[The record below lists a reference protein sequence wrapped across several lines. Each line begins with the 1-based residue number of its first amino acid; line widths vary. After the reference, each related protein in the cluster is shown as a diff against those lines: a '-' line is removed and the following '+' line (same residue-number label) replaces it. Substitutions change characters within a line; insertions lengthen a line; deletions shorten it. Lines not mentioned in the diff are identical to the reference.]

1 MTRGTG
7 KDTSKRSSL
16 RSSPKD
22 RMFTR
27 VLPPHILLLSCRDPR
42 SGGPSGRLTTRG
54 EGEGYEGTL
63 GLYIFAR
70 EFSSQAHS
78 APYSHFPPTSRPT
91 SSSTY
96 IPLQPFAPFGHRLI
110 SQVLRLNL
118 ITASG
123 SFPTVFHL
131 QH

>member
-1 MTRGTG
+1 MES
-7 KDTSKRSSL
+7 DESVDRSVVH
-16 RSSPKD
+16 P
-22 RMFTR
+22 
-27 VLPPHILLLSCRDPR
+27 
-42 SGGPSGRLTTRG
+42 
-54 EGEGYEGTL
+54 
-63 GLYIFAR
+63 
-70 EFSSQAHS
+70 
-78 APYSHFPPTSRPT
+78 RPT